1 MSELKTLEEMKG
13 PEFYRYDTTG
23 EKTTRELDCNVSYNK
38 LKQEA
43 IKWYHRSDGNKHKFI
58 KHFFNLTKEDL
69 ENE

>member
-1 MSELKTLEEMKG
+1 MKG

-43 IKWYHRSDGNKHKFI
+43 IKWIKRNKQMAMDTELVEDWI
-58 KHFFNLTKEDL
+58 KHFFNITGEDL
-69 ENE
+69 EDE